1 MQRIIKNNQIVDET
15 WHLLPKETSFDELTN
30 CDDYIVPLQL
40 WRDHAHVL
48 KARDGGL
55 GVWLDSDEEAE
66 EIGEDVQYF
75 QVIALN
81 FPAFTD
87 GRSYS
92 NARLLRDRYK
102 FKGELRAIGD
112 VLRDQ
117 LFFMAGRRAAKPQ
130 GLLGDLPGRHRRAA
144 AAVPPPLTVPLQRTA
159 RLSAGFFVPGPWR

>member
-30 CDDYIVPLQL
+30 CDDYIVPLQM

-55 GVWLDSDEEAE
+55 GVWLDSDQEAE

-81 FPAFTD
+81 FPPSPTGAATPT
-87 GRSYS
+87 
-92 NARLLRDRYK
+92 
-102 FKGELRAIGD
+102 RACC
-112 VLRDQ
+112 VT
-117 LFFMAGRRAAKPQ
+117 ATASRASC
-130 GLLGDLPGRHRRAA
+130 
-144 AAVPPPLTVPLQRTA
+144 VPLVTYCATSCSTWPVAVSMHSPSVPTRTRKTHCRA
-159 RLSAGFFVPGPWR
+159 SRTSR